1 MITSLAVVAL
11 VVSLVPFTSK
21 PIASAY
27 PAALLSFA
35 SLMATPVASFSTAVV
50 TVVLSLSLIGLTTDG
65 LIAK

>member
-1 MITSLAVVAL
+1 MITSLSVVAL
-11 VVSLVPFTSK
+11 VVSLVPFTLR

-35 SLMATPVASFSTAVV
+35 SLIAMPVASFSTAVV
-50 TVVLSLSLIGLTTDG
+50 TVVLSLLLIGLTVDG